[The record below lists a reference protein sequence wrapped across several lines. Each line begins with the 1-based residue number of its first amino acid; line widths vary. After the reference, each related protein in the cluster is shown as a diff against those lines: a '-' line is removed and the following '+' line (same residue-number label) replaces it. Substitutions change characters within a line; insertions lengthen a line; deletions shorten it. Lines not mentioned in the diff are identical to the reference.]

1 MAKSAVLVD
10 SQNWWLLLIKGI
22 VGILFGLVAITQPAI
37 TLVALSFFFALFLVI
52 SGTLDMVSSVM
63 ARDSDDMWWLKLL
76 VGLFELGVGVY
87 LFQRPGL
94 ALASFVVFVAL
105 FLIVR
110 GVIDLVVAFD
120 RSLDSSHKALLALAG
135 SLGLL
140 AGIVIWRYPVE
151 GTLAFVWVL
160 GLYALIT
167 GPLWV
172 VLAYDAKN
180 N

>member
-1 MAKSAVLVD
+1 MAQSAVLID
-10 SQNWWLLLIKGI
+10 SNNWWLLLIKGI
-22 VGILFGLVAITQPAI
+22 VGILFGLVAVTQPAI
-37 TLVALSFFFALFLVI
+37 TLVSLSFFFALFLVI
-52 SGTLDMVSSVM
+52 GGTVDLVTSIMT
-63 ARDSDDMWWLKLL
+63 RESDELWWLKLL

-120 RSLDSSHKALLALAG
+120 KSLDGGQKALLAVAG
-135 SLGLL
+135 ALGLL
-140 AGIVIWRYPVE
+140 AGIVVWRYPIQ
-151 GTLAFVWVL
+151 GSLAFVWVL

-167 GPLWV
+167 GPLWII
-172 VLAYDAKN
+172 LAFDAKN
-180 N
+180 D